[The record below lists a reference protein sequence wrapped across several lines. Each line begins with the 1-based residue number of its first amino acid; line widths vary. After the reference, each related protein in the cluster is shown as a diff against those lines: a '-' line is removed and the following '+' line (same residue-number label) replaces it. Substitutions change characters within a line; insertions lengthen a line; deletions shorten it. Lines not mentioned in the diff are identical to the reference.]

1 MRRGI
6 VALTALTLVAGCT
19 ADTSRR
25 DQPDRT
31 PTVLRLV
38 AFDSC
43 PNALADLRAAARSSV
58 GPWGLPGGPVPQVAS
73 AERGGARTGA
83 GPAAAAPPQQPHSA
97 TNNHEAAAD
106 EPDVVKTDGKRI
118 VTLTGGVLRVVDPVR
133 RAPTGRLDLERAARD
148 GNWVTGRLLLHG
160 DRALVLAHLPG
171 APDVL
176 PAPGT
181 DRRAVPHPLAAGR
194 TGVLLVDLT
203 GTPKV
208 VGEYR
213 VDGELVDARKVGET
227 ARVVVRSRPRIAF
240 PQPSGDATDAE
251 RIAANQAAVD
261 QAPLED
267 WLPRYEWTDSDGR
280 HTGQLPCDRLSRP
293 TGHTGTAL
301 LNLLSFDL
309 GGGRLGDGDPVG
321 VTAEGETVYATAASL
336 YVADHRGGR
345 AVTTRRL
352 GSGAVAGPVTGLHR
366 FDLTAPG
373 RPRYVASGSV
383 PGHLLNQ
390 YALSE
395 WEGHLRVA
403 TTTDPEGRV
412 RGATSS
418 SAVYVLR
425 TDGDELRQVGMVDG
439 LGRGERIFSVR
450 YLGTTGYVVTFRET
464 DPLYTLDLRDP
475 TAPKVTGE
483 LKITGYSG
491 HLQPV
496 GEGRLLGVG
505 QEANGQGVRQG
516 LLVSLFDVAD
526 PAKPTRI
533 AHHHRPGTYSPA
545 EHDPHAL
552 LYWPGSGLVVLP
564 VSGRR
569 HVGQEALVLRTDGSR
584 LTEVGRIAHPGDDHR
599 AGITRSLIVGDT
611 LWTLS
616 DVGLQATDPTNLA
629 ERNWIP
635 AT

>member
-19 ADTSRR
+19 ADTSPRNPPER
-25 DQPDRT
+25 APAA
-31 PTVLRLV
+31 LRLV

-43 PNALADLRAAARSSV
+43 ADALADLRAAARGSV
-58 GPWGLPGGPVPQVAS
+58 GPWGLPGGPQPQLLS
-73 AERGGARTGA
+73 AEGGGARTAA
-83 GPAAAAPPQQPHSA
+83 GPAAAAPAPQPHSA
-97 TNNHEAAAD
+97 TNNHEADAD
-106 EPDVVKTDGKRI
+106 EPDLVKTDGKRI

-133 RAPTGRLDLERAARD
+133 RAATGRLDLERVAED
-148 GNWVTGRLLLHG
+148 GDWATGRLLLHG

-171 APDVL
+171 SPEVL

-181 DRRAVPHPLAAGR
+181 DRRALPHPLAAGR

-203 GTPKV
+203 GTPRV

-213 VDGELVDARKVGET
+213 VDGELVDARTIGDT

-240 PQPSGDATDAE
+240 PAPVGDVTDAE
-251 RIAANQAAVD
+251 RTAANRAAID
-261 QAPLED
+261 RAPLED
-267 WLPRYEWTDSDGR
+267 WLPRYEWTDGGGR
-280 HTGQLPCDRLSRP
+280 RSGQFPCDRLSRP

-309 GGGRLGDGDPVG
+309 GTGRLGDGDPVG

-336 YVADHRGGR
+336 YVADHRLGR
-345 AVTTRRL
+345 AGTTRKL
-352 GSGAVAGPVTGLHR
+352 GSGAAAGPVTGLHR

-373 RPRYVASGSV
+373 RPRYVASGAV

-403 TTTDPEGRV
+403 TTTDPDGRV

-425 TDGDELRQVGMVDG
+425 TDGNELRRVGAVTG

-450 YLGTTGYVVTFRET
+450 YLGDTGYVVTFRET
-464 DPLYTLDLRDP
+464 DPLYSLDLRDP

-496 GEGRLLGVG
+496 GEGLLLGVG
-505 QEANGQGVRQG
+505 QEADERGARQG

-533 AHHHRPGTYSPA
+533 ARYHRAGSYSPA

-552 LYWPGSGLVVLP
+552 LFWPASGLVVLP
-564 VSGRR
+564 VSGPGSG
-569 HVGQEALVLRTDGSR
+569 GQGALVLRVDGSR
-584 LTEVGRIAHPGDDHR
+584 LTQLGW
-599 AGITRSLIVGDT
+599 ITRPGVGHRGGILRSLVVGDT

-616 DVGLQATDPTNLA
+616 DAGLQATDPTDLA
-629 ERNWIP
+629 EQEWIP

>member
-1 MRRGI
+1 MKRGI
-6 VALTALTLVAGCT
+6 IALTALGLIAGCT
-19 ADTSRR
+19 TATPE
-25 DQPDRT
+25 PDRT
-31 PTVLRLV
+31 ADPPTTAIRLV

-43 PNALADLRAAARSSV
+43 ADALADLRAAARKSV
-58 GPWGLPGGPVPQVAS
+58 GPWGLPDALQRLTAAG
-73 AERGGARTGA
+73 AERGGARSGA
-83 GPAAAAPPQQPHSA
+83 APADAPPQHSA

-106 EPDVVKTDGKRI
+106 EPDVVKTDGNRI
-118 VTLTGGVLRVVDPVR
+118 VSIVGSKLLVADPNRRVQTGQ
-133 RAPTGRLDLERAARD
+133 LDLSRAAGA
-148 GNWVTGRLLLHG
+148 GNWWLSKLLLHG
-160 DRALVLAHLPG
+160 DRAIVLAAAAYDPPAGVVRPSVGLPL
-171 APDVL
+171 D
-176 PAPGT
+176 T
-181 DRRAVPHPLAAGR
+181 RALLIDLA
-194 TGVLLVDLT
+194 
-203 GTPKV
+203 GTPRV
-208 VGEYR
+208 LGSYR
-213 VDGELVDARKVGET
+213 IDGELVDARKIDDTV
-227 ARVVVRSRPRIAF
+227 RVVVRSRPRISF
-240 PQPSGDATDAE
+240 PPYAKDATDAD
-251 RIAANQAAVD
+251 RVTANQAAID
-261 QAPLED
+261 RAPVED
-267 WLPRYEWTDSDGR
+267 WLPRYEWTEGNER
-280 HTGQLPCDRLSRP
+280 RTGQLPCDRLSRP
-293 TGHTGTAL
+293 TGHTGSGL

-309 GGGRLGDGDPVG
+309 GTGRLGDGDPIG
-321 VTAEGETVYATAASL
+321 VVAEGETVYGTADSL

-345 AVTTRRL
+345 LVTTRRG
-352 GSGAVAGPVTGLHR
+352 GSGAPSEVSTGLHR
-366 FDLTAPG
+366 FDLTSPG
-373 RPRYVASGSV
+373 RPRYVASGAV

-395 WEGHLRVA
+395 WKGHLRVA
-403 TTTDPEGRV
+403 TTTDPDGRSRV
-412 RGATSS
+412 GGSS

-425 TDGDELRQVGMVDG
+425 TDGDELRRVGMVDG
-439 LGRGERIFSVR
+439 LGRGERIYSVR
-450 YLGTTGYVVTFRET
+450 YLGDTGYVVTFRET

-491 HLQPV
+491 HLQPA

-505 QEANGQGVRQG
+505 QEADERGVRQG
-516 LLVSLFDVAD
+516 LLVSLFDVSD

-533 AHHHRPGTYSPA
+533 AHYHRPGTYSLA

-564 VSGRR
+564 VSGRQ

-599 AGITRSLIVGDT
+599 AGVIRSLIVGDT